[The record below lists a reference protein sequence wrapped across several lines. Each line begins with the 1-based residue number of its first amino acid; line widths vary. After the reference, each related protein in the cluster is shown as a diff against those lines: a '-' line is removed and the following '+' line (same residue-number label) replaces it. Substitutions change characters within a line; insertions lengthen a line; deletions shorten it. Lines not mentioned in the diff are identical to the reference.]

1 MSEDSRLEQWVKASI
16 STAKF
21 DAFMMPNIQGL
32 GRLDI
37 NLILEDRKLI
47 DSFDKSRNDLEA
59 NMALTDHVTTSYLW
73 VLGAYE
79 AVRTMAQRIHENKD
93 LVSEGVRQEFVR
105 VKKAFNRVRVPLA
118 KMEPAGAHKKTDS
131 HIAYP
136 GFDFE
141 AGVAWRVSEDTIIT
155 RRYLSDQLLGLLE
168 QQRSEQ
174 IRRSNDT

>member
-21 DAFMMPNIQGL
+21 DAFMMPNIQSL
-32 GRLDI
+32 GRLDV
-37 NLILEDRKLI
+37 NLILEDRRLI
-47 DSFDKSRNDLEA
+47 KNFDKNRNDLEA
-59 NMALTDHVTTSYLW
+59 NVALTDHVTTSYLW

-79 AVRTMAQRIHENKD
+79 AVRTMTQRTHENKE
-93 LVSEGVRQEFVR
+93 LVSESMRQEFVR

-118 KMEPAGAHKKTDS
+118 KMEPAGAHKATDS

-136 GFDFE
+136 GFDFKS
-141 AGVAWRVSEDTIIT
+141 GVAWRVSEDTIIT
-155 RRYLSDQLLGLLE
+155 RRDLSDQFLDLLE

-174 IRRSNDT
+174 IRRRNDT

>member
-21 DAFMMPNIQGL
+21 DAFMMPNIQSL
-32 GRLDI
+32 GRLDV
-37 NLILEDRKLI
+37 NLILEDRRLI
-47 DSFDKSRNDLEA
+47 KNFDKNRNDLEA
-59 NMALTDHVTTSYLW
+59 NVALTDHVTTSYLW

-79 AVRTMAQRIHENKD
+79 AVRTMTQRTHENKE
-93 LVSEGVRQEFVR
+93 LVSESMRQEFVR

-118 KMEPAGAHKKTDS
+118 KMEPAGAHKATDS

-136 GFDFE
+136 GFDFKS
-141 AGVAWRVSEDTIIT
+141 GVAWRVSEDTIIT
-155 RRYLSDQLLGLLE
+155 RRDLSDQFLDLLE

>member
-1 MSEDSRLEQWVKASI
+1 MSEDSRLERWMKASI

-32 GRLDI
+32 GRLDV
-37 NLILEDRKLI
+37 NLILEDRRLI
-47 DSFDKSRNDLEA
+47 HGFHKNRNDLKA
-59 NMALTDHVTTSYLW
+59 TVTLTDHVTTSYLW

-79 AVRTMAQRIHENKD
+79 SVRTMAQRTDENKA
-93 LVSEGVRQEFVR
+93 LVSEGMRQEFVL

-118 KMEPAGAHKKTDS
+118 KMEPARAHKTTDS

-136 GFDFE
+136 GFDFK

-155 RRYLSDQLLGLLE
+155 RRYLSDQLLSLLE

-174 IRRSNDT
+174 IGRSNDT